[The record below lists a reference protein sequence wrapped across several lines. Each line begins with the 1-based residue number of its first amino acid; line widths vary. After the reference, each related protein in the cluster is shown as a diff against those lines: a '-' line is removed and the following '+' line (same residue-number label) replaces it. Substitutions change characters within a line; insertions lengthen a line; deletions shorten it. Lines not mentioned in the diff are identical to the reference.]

1 MKTPRLPAVLALL
14 ALGIALARGLATAQ
28 VLSFYIPPEETS
40 DPPTRARLDAIEAA
54 ASQSGWLSVALP
66 LREAALRA
74 YRQDRLNAAEAWF
87 HVFQWAGLFAEPEN
101 RFFSSWASALQAN
114 QVVYPGVI
122 PENYRPSDRPIGV
135 NLSPAMKDWLLS
147 NDAFSEQFF
156 SLVKPVDN
164 LPVVFGILEG
174 LHRRD
179 PAKFARY
186 SSLALAIAVVYDVQP
201 PPYWPHHQV
210 PASLLSRKLPNPAAP
225 FDWFARE
232 DAVGHTYHGLAAM
245 RAEELKFVVDAAAPI
260 PELAWSL
267 EAVRYPLESFE
278 GTYFMVKYRD
288 DRITADQSRLNW
300 SEGPYT
306 LDSILSLG
314 GICDDQAY
322 FAAEAGKARGI
333 PTLLFAGVAQD
344 GYHAWFGYLGGGN
357 KWRLDAGR
365 YAEQR
370 LVTGTAIDPQTWT
383 FISDHE
389 LQFLS
394 ERFRALP
401 SFMQSR
407 VNEEFANDFLM
418 AGNAAA
424 AARAARTAV
433 NYERRNLHA
442 WETLIA
448 ANAKLGL
455 DPSGQ
460 EGVMREAALAFTRY
474 PDLLV
479 WYKNRVCQS
488 LRARGETSLAN
499 FEERSIA
506 ESLKGERQDLAI
518 QQAAQILTRAFAS
531 QSINDQIGTY
541 NAILVQFGRGEGTM
555 FFNEI
560 VVAFA
565 EHLAQARMREQ
576 ARAAVERAREV
587 LEIQPGTQ
595 IAGDADKLMAR
606 LQD

>member
-1 MKTPRLPAVLALL
+1 MNAPRRPTALALL
-14 ALGIALARGLATAQ
+14 ALAVVLQAGVASAQ
-28 VLSFYIPPEETS
+28 IQSFYIPEEETR
-40 DPPTRARLDAIEAA
+40 DPPTRARLQAIEAT

-66 LREAALRA
+66 ARDAALRA
-74 YRQDRLNAAEAWF
+74 YAQDRLNAAEAWF
-87 HVFQWAGLFAEPEN
+87 HVFQWAGLFSEPES
-101 RFFSSWASALQAN
+101 RFFANWSAALKAMQAN
-114 QVVYPGVI
+114 YPGVI
-122 PENYRPSDRPIGV
+122 PEGYHPSGRPIGI
-135 NLSPAMKDWLLS
+135 NLSPTMKDWVLS
-147 NDAFSEQFF
+147 NEAFSEQFF
-156 SLVKPVDN
+156 SLVKPADN
-164 LPVVFGILEG
+164 LPVVFAILEG

-186 SSLALAIAVVYDVQP
+186 SSLALAVAVVYDVP
-201 PPYWPHHQV
+201 PPSWWPHHQV
-210 PASLLSRKLPNPAAP
+210 PDTLLSRKLPNPAAP
-225 FDWFARE
+225 YDWLTHE
-232 DAVGHTYHGLAAM
+232 DMMGRTYHKLANM
-245 RAEELKFVVDAAAPI
+245 RAEELKFVVDAAAPTS
-260 PELAWSL
+260 ELAWSE
-267 EAVRYPLESFE
+267 EAVRLPLDGFE
-278 GTYFMVKYRD
+278 GAYFMIKYRD
-288 DRITADQSRLNW
+288 DRLAGDPPRLTW

-314 GICDDQAY
+314 GICVDQAY
-322 FAAEAGKARGI
+322 FATEAGKARGI

-344 GYHAWFGYLGGGN
+344 GYHAWFGFLDGEN
-357 KWRLDAGR
+357 TWRLDAGR

-418 AGNAAA
+418 AGDAAKA
-424 AARAARTAV
+424 SRAARKAV
-433 NYERRNLHA
+433 NYERRNLRA

-455 DPSGQ
+455 DPASQ
-460 EGVMREAALAFTRY
+460 EGVLREAALAFTKY

-499 FEERSIA
+499 YEERSIA

-518 QQAAQILTRAFAS
+518 QQAAQILTRAFAN
-531 QSINDQIGTY
+531 QTINDQIATY
-541 NAILVQFGRGEGTM
+541 NAILAQFGRGEGTM

-565 EHLAQARMREQ
+565 EHLAQARMRAQ
-576 ARAAVERAREV
+576 ARAAVERARQV
-587 LEIQPGTQ
+587 LEIQPGSQ
-595 IAGDADKLMAR
+595 IAADADKLMAR
-606 LQD
+606 IQD